1 MPADCFI
8 QLFNEAAQTGNSL
21 QVILKLLHTGTVNRN

>member
-1 MPADCFI
+1 MPADFFI

-21 QVILKLLHTGTVNRN
+21 QVILKIVAHGND